1 MKLYMLLFFLFFC
14 KAMLFAQHDS
24 LPLYKQF
31 PTIPPFTLLN
41 ISDSTTFTKA
51 NLLKR
56 KPTLIILFS
65 PDCDHCK
72 HFTSQLIAN
81 IDVVQHYQIIMVS
94 FLDNELI
101 KKFYTAYA
109 LSKYSNIIV
118 SKDSAYFLGTFYAL
132 HTYPSIILYNKK
144 GKLVQMFDGTV
155 PIKTIAAAL

>member
-1 MKLYMLLFFLFFC
+1 
-14 KAMLFAQHDS
+14 MLFAQNDTI
-24 LPLYKQF
+24 PLYKQF
-31 PTIPPFTLLN
+31 TSIPPFTLLN
-41 ISDSTTFTKA
+41 ISDSTIFTKE

-72 HFTSQLIAN
+72 HFTSQLITN
-81 IDVVQHYQIIMVS
+81 IDLLQQYQIIMVS
-94 FLDNELI
+94 FLNTALI
-101 KKFYTAYA
+101 KQFYTEYA

-118 SKDSAYFLGTFYAL
+118 AKDSAYFLGTFYAL

-144 GKLVQMFDGTV
+144 GKFVQMFDGTV